1 MKKLKLIL
9 IHQKFQKKINEILKS
24 KNDNFNLIKLDINNE
39 IYQATYII
47 KLRNLNNLEEI
58 NKSLQAQYPS
68 IKINFVDQNQV
79 PNI

>member
-1 MKKLKLIL
+1 M
-9 IHQKFQKKINEILKS
+9 
-24 KNDNFNLIKLDINNE
+24 IKLDINDE

-47 KLRNLNNLEEI
+47 KLRNLDNLEEI

>member
-1 MKKLKLIL
+1 M
-9 IHQKFQKKINEILKS
+9 KS
-24 KNDNFNLIKLDINNE
+24 KNDNFNLIKLDINDE
-39 IYQATYII
+39 IYQATYIL
-47 KLRNLNNLEEI
+47 KLKNLDNLEDI